1 MQDTPLPQHP
11 NPSTPLHEIL
21 VSWGRRVWNGPAQT
35 PKPVVSL
42 VRDDGS
48 LQQQLQHAAARQLAT
63 ALRMNGLEGE
73 DSVMLSALENQL
85 QTKEMTFEAY
95 AARIQNLFPRHF
107 ARLDV
112 TLRMKVAALALPGD
126 H

>member
-1 MQDTPLPQHP
+1 MQEPELPQHP

-21 VSWGRRVWNGPAQT
+21 FSWGKRLWNGLQEAPR
-35 PKPVVSL
+35 PVVSL
-42 VRDDGS
+42 VQDEGS
-48 LQQQLQHAAARQLAT
+48 LHKQMQQAIVRQLAT

-73 DSVMLSALENQL
+73 DEVMLSSLETLAEAN
-85 QTKEMTFEAY
+85 EIAFEEY
-95 AARIQNLFPRHF
+95 ATRVQNLFPRHF

-112 TLRMKVAALALPGD
+112 TLRMKVAALSLPTN

>member
-11 NPSTPLHEIL
+11 NPSTPLHEIV
-21 VSWGRRVWNGPAQT
+21 VSWGKRLWNGPQLT

-42 VRDDGS
+42 VRDEGS
-48 LQQQLQHAAARQLAT
+48 LQRQMQLTTARQLAT
-63 ALRMNGLEGE
+63 ALRMNGVEGE
-73 DSVMLSALENQL
+73 DEVMLSSLEGL
-85 QTKEMTFEAY
+85 VEANEIAFDEY
-95 AARIQNLFPRHF
+95 TTRVQNLFPRHF

-112 TLRMKVAALALPGD
+112 TLRMKVAALSLPGE